1 MGLSTVLSGA
11 GLGTLHGINA
21 ANNARM
27 IGRTTPSP
35 TSSGD
40 ARGGLLSA
48 LEGYLQDNA
57 RTPIN
62 DMRLDKQ
69 VPKPGVEGFKDVLLD
84 PNKYSQSG
92 RTAGDN
98 NYQVSYNP
106 NADRSYFAH
115 ELGHVAAQQFDFG
128 NIVHK
133 LDNQPAVKNAL
144 LGALLLAP
152 GTAAFL
158 EAGDDDMDT
167 SLALGLAAASPTIL
181 KESLATKHG
190 LAIMDKAG
198 MRADLGQR
206 GRLAGGLLSYIG
218 APIAIAAGGNIV
230 GNQFDD
236 PAAQQGELPM

>member
-1 MGLSTVLSGA
+1 M
-11 GLGTLHGINA
+11 
-21 ANNARM
+21 ANTFNNTRM
-27 IGRTTPSP
+27 IGATKP
-35 TSSGD
+35 TKYNQAEAEGP
-40 ARGGLLSA
+40 LLNA

-57 RTPIN
+57 RTPIE
-62 DMRLDKQ
+62 DLELTSKT
-69 VPKPGVEGFKDVLLD
+69 PKAGLEGFHDVLRN
-84 PNKYSQSG
+84 PNAYASSG
-92 RTAGDN
+92 RLPAKDN
-98 NYQVSYNP
+98 SYGVSFNP

-128 NIVHK
+128 DIVHK
-133 LDNQPAVKNAL
+133 LDNQPAVKKAL

-152 GTAAFL
+152 GTAAAL

-206 GRLAGGLLSYIG
+206 GRLAGGLLSYVG
-218 APIAIAAGGNIV
+218 APIAIAAGGNVV
-230 GNQFDD
+230 GNFFDD
-236 PAAQQGELPM
+236 PEAQQGELPM

>member
-1 MGLSTVLSGA
+1 MGLTSALSGA

-27 IGRTTPSP
+27 IGRTTPAKQ
-35 TSSGD
+35 SSGE
-40 ARGGLLSA
+40 AKGQLLSA

-62 DMRLDKQ
+62 DLRLDKQ

-98 NYQVSYNP
+98 NYQVAYNP

-128 NIVHK
+128 NLVHR
-133 LDNQPAVKNAL
+133 LDNQPAVKKAL

-152 GTAAFL
+152 GTAALL

-190 LAIMDKAG
+190 LAIMDTAG
-198 MRADLGQR
+198 MRANLGQR
-206 GRLAGGLLSYIG
+206 GRLAGGLMSYVG
-218 APIAIAAGGNIV
+218 APVAIAAGGNVV
-230 GNQFDD
+230 GNLLDED
-236 PAAQQGELPM
+236 TGELPM

>member
-1 MGLSTVLSGA
+1 M
-11 GLGTLHGINA
+11 
-21 ANNARM
+21 ANTFNNTRM
-27 IGRTTPSP
+27 IGATKPTKTPQ
-35 TSSGD
+35 SSSEGQ
-40 ARGGLLSA
+40 LLDA
-48 LEGYLQDNA
+48 LEGYLEDNA
-57 RTPIN
+57 RTPIQDLN
-62 DMRLDKQ
+62 LNAQ
-69 VPKPGVEGFKDVLLD
+69 VPKPGIEGFHEVLRE
-84 PNKYSQSG
+84 PNKYAGSG
-92 RTAGDN
+92 RWPGKDN
-98 NYQVSYNP
+98 SYTVNFNP

-128 NIVHK
+128 DVVHR
-133 LDNQPAVKNAL
+133 LDNQPAIKKAL

-152 GTAAFL
+152 GTAAAL

-206 GRLAGGLLSYIG
+206 GRLAGGLMSYIG
-218 APIAIAAGGNIV
+218 APIAIAAGGNAV
-230 GNQFDD
+230 GNFFDE

>member
-1 MGLSTVLSGA
+1 M
-11 GLGTLHGINA
+11 
-21 ANNARM
+21 ANTFNNTRM
-27 IGRTTPSP
+27 IGATKP
-35 TSSGD
+35 TKYNQAEAEGS
-40 ARGGLLSA
+40 LLNA

-57 RTPIN
+57 RTPIQDLNLN
-62 DMRLDKQ
+62 DN
-69 VPKPGVEGFKDVLLD
+69 VPKPGLEGFHEVLRE
-84 PNKYSQSG
+84 PNKYAGSG
-92 RTAGDN
+92 RWPDKGN
-98 NYQVSYNP
+98 NSYSINFNP

-128 NIVHK
+128 DIVHK
-133 LDNQPAVKNAL
+133 LDNQPAVKKAL

-152 GTAAFL
+152 GTAAAL
-158 EAGDDDMDT
+158 EAGDNDMDT

-206 GRLAGGLLSYIG
+206 GRLAGGLLSYVG
-218 APIAIAAGGNIV
+218 APIAIAAGANIV